1 VVRRAA
7 VVYLTPMSDIFQQTL
22 HLALPAVG
30 IAFRDSAPPGVPHA
44 PAGPASCSYWKRAAE
59 GETFWTDGADHMGC
73 PVGAHTHG
81 VQMSE
86 AKKQELMGLLGTMV
100 QLGYLRMEEVPGIP
114 HRKTPLRVTVYAPLS
129 EMPCPPDVVL
139 VRGTAAQL
147 MVLVEAAQAA
157 GVAPDAPAMG
167 RPTCAALPQ
176 ALDSRRPAMSLGCIG
191 NRVYTG
197 LSDSEGYVAIPAHAL
212 EAVVAQLGPLARANA
227 ELEKFHRA
235 RATPAP
241 A

>member
-1 VVRRAA
+1 
-7 VVYLTPMSDIFQQTL
+7 
-22 HLALPAVG
+22 
-30 IAFRDSAPPGVPHA
+30 
-44 PAGPASCSYWKRAAE
+44 
-59 GETFWTDGADHMGC
+59 
-73 PVGAHTHG
+73 
-81 VQMSE
+81 MSE
-86 AKKQELMGLLGTMV
+86 AKKQELMGLVGTMV

-114 HRKTPLRVTVYAPLS
+114 HRKTPLRVAVYAPLS
-129 EMPCPPDVVL
+129 EMPCPAEVVL

-176 ALDSRRPAMSLGCIG
+176 ALDSLRPAVSLGCIG

-197 LSDSEGYVAIPAHAL
+197 LSDSEGYVAIPAQAVG
-212 EAVVAQLGPLARANA
+212 AVVAQLGTLARANA

>member
-1 VVRRAA
+1 
-7 VVYLTPMSDIFQQTL
+7 MIDIFQQTL
-22 HLALPAVG
+22 RLPLPAIG
-30 IAFRDSAPPGVPHA
+30 IAFCDSPPPGVPHA
-44 PAGPASCSYWKRAAE
+44 SAGPASCEYWKRAAA
-59 GETFWTDGADHMGC
+59 GEVFWTDAADHQGC
-73 PVGAHTHG
+73 PIGAHTHG

-86 AKKQELMGLLGTMV
+86 AKKQELMGLVGAMV
-100 QLGYLRMEEVPGIP
+100 QLGYIRMEEVPGIP
-114 HRKTPLRVTVYAPLS
+114 HRKTPLRVAVYAPLTS
-129 EMPCPPDVVL
+129 MPCPPDLVL

-197 LSDSEGYVAIPAHAL
+197 LEEGEGYVALPAAAL
-212 EAVVAQLGPLARANA
+212 EAVGAKLEALARANL

-235 RATPAP
+235 RAAAT
-241 A
+241 

>member
-1 VVRRAA
+1 
-7 VVYLTPMSDIFQQTL
+7 MNDIFQQ
-22 HLALPAVG
+22 ALRLSSPAIA
-30 IAFRDSAPPGVPHA
+30 IAFRDSPPAGVPHA
-44 PAGPASCSYWKRAAE
+44 SPGPASCEYGKRAAG
-59 GETFWTDGADHMGC
+59 GEVFWTDAADHQNC
-73 PVGAHTHG
+73 PIGAHTHG

-86 AKKQELMGLLGTMV
+86 AEKQELMGLVGTMI
-100 QLGYLRMEEVPGIP
+100 QLGYIRMEEVPGIP
-114 HRKTPLRVTVYAPLS
+114 HRKAPLQVAVYAPLS
-129 EMPCPPDVVL
+129 KMPCPPDLVL

-197 LSDSEGYVAIPAHAL
+197 LEDGEGYVAVPASAL
-212 EAVVAQLGPLARANA
+212 EAVSAKLTTMVRANQ

-235 RATPAP
+235 RAGAAAP
-241 A
+241 AR